1 MSRFTQPS
9 QDESN
14 YILVA
19 RMDNARNLSSIL
31 KAVNFR
37 EVQFSLSLSLSITH
51 TQACIAYASSYIYSM
66 NELPFTSYF
75 SFLVRVLHASSVAMV
90 SR

>member
-9 QDESN
+9 QDDSD

-19 RMDNARNLSSIL
+19 RMDNARSLSSIL

-37 EVQFSLSLSLSITH
+37 EVRGCS
-51 TQACIAYASSYIYSM
+51 
-66 NELPFTSYF
+66 
-75 SFLVRVLHASSVAMV
+75 
-90 SR
+90 

>member
-9 QDESN
+9 QDDGG

-19 RMDNARNLSSIL
+19 RLDNAKSLHSIL

-37 EVQFSLSLSLSITH
+37 EVRECDDWVRFACVVGSCNSLI
-51 TQACIAYASSYIYSM
+51 C
-66 NELPFTSYF
+66 
-75 SFLVRVLHASSVAMV
+75 VLLEWK
-90 SR
+90 

>member
-1 MSRFTQPS
+1 MRTYGRICLNVTHLAMSRFTQPS

-37 EVQFSLSLSLSITH
+37 EVSFWLTSHHI
-51 TQACIAYASSYIYSM
+51 ISYYDDM
-66 NELPFTSYF
+66 FVLPS
-75 SFLVRVLHASSVAMV
+75 
-90 SR
+90 

>member
-9 QDESN
+9 QDDGG

-19 RMDNARNLSSIL
+19 RMDNAKSLHSIL

-37 EVQFSLSLSLSITH
+37 EVRNSRECDDTKFGLGHLWLGVH
-51 TQACIAYASSYIYSM
+51 AYK
-66 NELPFTSYF
+66 
-75 SFLVRVLHASSVAMV
+75 
-90 SR
+90 